1 MNLEQIVKEHLKKAS
16 ELYQDGKTHESEWL
30 DELTKSFIEGLAT
43 VENETH
49 LRLSAVQYASMYS
62 TKEDLI
68 ENAEKVLKFLKG

>member
-16 ELYQDGKTHESEWL
+16 ELYQDGKTPESGWL
-30 DELTKSFIEGLAT
+30 DELTKSFIESLAT
-43 VENETH
+43 VKNETP
-49 LRLSAVQYASMYS
+49 LRLSAVEYAGRIS